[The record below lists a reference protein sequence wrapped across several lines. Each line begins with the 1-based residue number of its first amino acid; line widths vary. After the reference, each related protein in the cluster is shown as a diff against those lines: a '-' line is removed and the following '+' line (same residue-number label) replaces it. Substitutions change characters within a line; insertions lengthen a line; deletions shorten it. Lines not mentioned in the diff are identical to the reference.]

1 MRDALQGLRSKLPPG
16 SMEVLVV
23 TGQAAVGFVI
33 MASAMLLLLFFFL
46 NHIFAVVLVRL
57 LLHRLLC
64 PACLPAI
71 QARLG
76 QLIRLA
82 TCND

>member
-1 MRDALQGLRSKLPPG
+1 MCVTLQGLRSKLPPG

-46 NHIFAVVLVRL
+46 NHIFAVVLVRGPS
-57 LLHRLLC
+57 R
-64 PACLPAI
+64 CLTT
-71 QARLG
+71 RV
-76 QLIRLA
+76 
-82 TCND
+82 